1 MQRIEGCYGAFTR
14 VKLNKLIMKREK
26 NMNKLSWVLIESILA
41 GLGFGYALLGYLTH
55 YSFVNVERS
64 FALTIAVSF
73 AFGVIMSLI
82 VIGMSGSGS
91 R

>member
-1 MQRIEGCYGAFTR
+1 
-14 VKLNKLIMKREK
+14 
-26 NMNKLSWVLIESILA
+26 MNKLSWVLIESILA
-41 GLGFGYALLGYLTH
+41 GLGFGYALLGYLTY
-55 YSFVNVERS
+55 YSSVYVERS

-73 AFGVIMSLI
+73 AIGVIMSLI